1 MNRRMFLTAV
11 MGTLSTLMVMAAMP
25 DIKGSVVDENG
36 QPLPFANIVLV
47 SLPDSSFID
56 GTISDADGN
65 FTIAATPSSGAV
77 KVSMVGYATKV
88 VTAGNNVKVQMVP
101 ASNVLGE
108 VEIRATLP
116 KTTLTPQGIETKVE
130 GTVLSDIGTAKEALA
145 RVPGIMKGRDGL
157 EVIGK
162 GTPLVYINGRKV
174 RDITE
179 LDRLESKAIRSVEV
193 LNNPG
198 AKYDANVGSVVIIR
212 TLKQQGEGLGF
223 DISLS
228 DAPSLDYSDHT
239 NMDRNLNLNYR
250 RGSVDVF
257 AGGNFHTYQDLQ
269 DSEIYQES
277 RGDTHFM
284 QNGYVKNGIDLAGY
298 GFNGGLNWQINDNH
312 SVGFRLEN
320 QIGIRADQNEELG
333 ESLYLMNTIA
343 NTVNLI
349 DSVLA
354 EGQYEMDETP
364 VSMDGNLYY
373 NGKVK
378 GFGIDFNAD
387 FFMKDEGQLS
397 KTDETDIKKRITTVR
412 TKSLDKNRL
421 LASKLILS
429 HTLGSGMLEVGSEST
444 SSYSYTDYFISGASA
459 GEYSMQTDVFEDN
472 VAAFAQ
478 YGFALLKKFNV
489 SAGLRYEHISF
500 EYLDNADHSRDVSRK
515 YDNLFPSLSVAGMA
529 GPVYAALSY
538 SNKTV
543 RPAFAQLSDA
553 VRYNSRF
560 TLQSGNSQL
569 QSQIVQSINATLNF
583 KAFTLVGEYSRVD
596 DPIMAW
602 SRPVDL
608 SSPFYTEGAVVVS
621 PRNLEDPFR
630 QLTVYLNAAPTIAG
644 IWVMN
649 WTGGIQQQWLE
660 YDVDEDYHLSFSDHP
675 FFILQLNNSLLL
687 PASWQ
692 ADLGFEY
699 HSRGNMENAYVENEY
714 MDLSASIQKKFFK
727 DGSLVLKL
735 EGKDLLGLANYDV
748 RSDLGYHVIRQTNR
762 MDSRRICASLR
773 YSFNTARSKYKGTG
787 AGKEV
792 MERMK

>member
-1 MNRRMFLTAV
+1 MKLKSFLAVVMSTASSLV
-11 MGTLSTLMVMAAMP
+11 AMAAFP
-25 DIKGSVVDENG
+25 DIKGNVVDENG
-36 QPLPFANIVLV
+36 QALPFANVVLI

-65 FTIAATPSSGAV
+65 FTIAATPASGAV
-77 KVSMVGYATKV
+77 KISMVGYDTRI
-88 VTAGNNVKVQMVP
+88 VTAENYVKVQLMP

-145 RVPGIMKGRDGL
+145 RIPGMMKGRDGL

-179 LDRLESKAIRSVEV
+179 LDRLESKYIKSVEV
-193 LNNPG
+193 MNNPG
-198 AKYDANVGSVVIIR
+198 AKYDASIGSVVIIR
-212 TLKQQGEGLGF
+212 TLKRQGEGLGF
-223 DISLS
+223 DASLS
-228 DAPSLDYSDHT
+228 DAQSLDYSDHS
-239 NMDRNLNLNYR
+239 NWDGNLNLNYR
-250 RGSVDVF
+250 RGPVDVF
-257 AGGNFHTYQDLQ
+257 AGGNFFTYEDIQ
-269 DSEIYQES
+269 DSKIYQES
-277 RGDTHFM
+277 KGNEHFM
-284 QNGYVKNGIDLAGY
+284 QHGYVKNNVDYAGY
-298 GFNGGLNWQINDNH
+298 GINGGFNWQISENH
-312 SVGFRLEN
+312 SFGLRIEN
-320 QIGIRADQNEELG
+320 RRGIRADQEEELG
-333 ESLYLMNTIA
+333 ESLHRI
-343 NTVNLI
+343 NTVENTDLLL
-349 DSVLA
+349 DSVIA
-354 EGQYEMDETP
+354 KGQYKMDDPP

-373 NGKVK
+373 SGNVK
-378 GFGIDFNAD
+378 GLGIDFNAD
-387 FFMKDEGQLS
+387 FFMKDEGQLTN
-397 KTDETDIKKRITTVR
+397 TDETDIKGRISNVQ

-421 LASKLILS
+421 LASKLVLS
-429 HTLGSGMLEVGSEST
+429 HALGSGLLEVGGEST
-444 SSYSYTDYFISGASA
+444 SSYSYTDYFIKGASA
-459 GEYSMQTDVFEDN
+459 IESSTQTDVYEDN

-478 YGFALLKKFNV
+478 YGFALFKKYSV
-489 SAGLRYEHISF
+489 SAGLRYEHVSF
-500 EYLDNADHSRDVSRK
+500 KYVDAVDHIGDYKRK
-515 YDNLFPSLSVAGMA
+515 YDNLFPSLAVSGMT

-538 SNKTV
+538 SNRTV

-569 QSQIVQSINATLNF
+569 QSQIVQSLNATLNF
-583 KAFTLVGEYSRVD
+583 KVFTLVGEYSRVD
-596 DPIMAW
+596 NPIMSW
-602 SRPVDL
+602 STPVEL

-621 PRNLEDPFR
+621 PKNLETPFR
-630 QLTVYLNAAPTIAG
+630 QLVVYLNAAPTIAG

-660 YDVDEDYHLSFSDHP
+660 YDIDEDYHLSFSDHP

-699 HSRGNMENAYVENEY
+699 HSRGDMENAYVENEY

-748 RSDLGYHVIRQTNR
+748 RSDMGYHTFRQTNR
-762 MDSRRICASLR
+762 MDNRRICASLR
-773 YSFNTARSKYKGTG
+773 YSFNTVRSKYKGTG